1 MRPGAGISRTDSS
14 LRSSARRSW
23 STAARNAS
31 GSGAGAALLKSTG
44 KDYDSRVTQP
54 ARRAAAPARRL
65 TRLALL
71 AGGAVVGGAALAVT
85 GASAVLASMLI
96 TPPRVQ
102 LDDIRVL
109 GLDARGVRLGLT
121 PDTVLPGIYAL
132 AVGEQL
138 AVLGGV
144 VAQDKT
150 GVVRTVD
157 ERSRAL
163 LEGVTQA
170 RWSGYALS
178 LPQQVAERVD
188 HIDVPTECGAA
199 PAWIMGDQQ
208 ATTWCLQ
215 VHGRGVTRRETIRAA
230 PIYLRRG
237 IPVMAV
243 SYRNDTEAP
252 PSRQNKY
259 RLGLDEWRD
268 VDDAID
274 VAVAR
279 GAERIVLQ
287 GWSMGGQI
295 ALQVARRSR
304 HRRRIVGLVL
314 DSPVVG
320 WRPTLQLQVAL
331 AKRPA
336 WLVDTAVGLLES
348 PASVLSGSRS
358 LDFDELDNVLH
369 ADAFSQ
375 PILLL
380 HSADDGY
387 VPPDASRALAAA
399 RPDLVDYREWRR
411 ARHTKLWNLD
421 RTRYDHEIGSWI
433 DQRGITAFG

>member
-31 GSGAGAALLKSTG
+31 GSGAGAALLVSTR
-44 KDYDSRVTQP
+44 KDYDSPVTQE
-54 ARRAAAPARRL
+54 ARRAAVIRRHRARPAL
-65 TRLALL
+65 V
-71 AGGAVVGGAALAVT
+71 AGGIVIAGAAVAVT
-85 GASAVLASMLI
+85 GASAVLASMLV
-96 TPPRVQ
+96 TPPKKQ
-102 LDDIRVL
+102 LDDIRLL
-109 GLDARGVRLGLT
+109 GLDARTVRLGLT
-121 PDTVLPGIYAL
+121 PDTVLPGTYAL
-132 AVGEQL
+132 WVGEQL
-138 AVLGGV
+138 VVLGGV
-144 VAQDKT
+144 VAQDAE
-150 GVVRTVD
+150 GVRRSVD
-157 ERSRAL
+157 ERSLPL
-163 LEGVTQA
+163 LEGVSTA

-178 LPQQVAERVD
+178 EPRQVTDAVEHV
-188 HIDVPTECGAA
+188 DVPTELGPA
-199 PAWIMGDQQ
+199 PAWILGDQE
-208 ATTWCLQ
+208 ATTWCVQ

-230 PIYLRRG
+230 PIYLQRG

-243 SYRNDTEAP
+243 SYRDDTEAP
-252 PSRQNKY
+252 SSVRNRY

-268 VDDAID
+268 VEDAID
-274 VAVAR
+274 IAVAR

-304 HRRRIVGLVL
+304 HRRRIVGVVL

-331 AKRPA
+331 VKMPA

-348 PASVLSGSRS
+348 PAAVLTGGRS

-369 ADAFSQ
+369 ADALSQ

-399 RPDLVDYREWRR
+399 RPDLVEYHEWRR

-421 RTRYDHEIGSWI
+421 RARYEHEIGAWL
-433 DQRGITAFG
+433 DERGIAAFG

>member
-1 MRPGAGISRTDSS
+1 MTRG
-14 LRSSARRSW
+14 
-23 STAARNAS
+23 
-31 GSGAGAALLKSTG
+31 
-44 KDYDSRVTQP
+44 
-54 ARRAAAPARRL
+54 ARRAAAVERHGG
-65 TRLALL
+65 RLALI
-71 AGGAVVGGAALAVT
+71 AGGVVVAGAALAVT
-85 GASAVLASMLI
+85 GASALLASMLV
-96 TPPRVQ
+96 TPPRKQ
-102 LDDIRVL
+102 IDDIRIL
-109 GLDARGVRLGLT
+109 GIDERGVRLGRT

-132 AVGEQL
+132 WVGERL

-144 VAQDKT
+144 VSQDPV
-150 GVVRTVD
+150 GVTRAID
-157 ERSRAL
+157 ERSREL
-163 LEGVTQA
+163 LAGVGTA
-170 RWSGYALS
+170 RWSGYALYK
-178 LPQQVAERVD
+178 PRQVTDAVERVD
-188 HIDVPTECGAA
+188 VATEVGLA
-199 PAWIMGDQQ
+199 PAWIMGDQG
-208 ATTWCLQ
+208 ATTWCVQ
-215 VHGRGVTRRETIRAA
+215 VHGRGVTRRETVRAA
-230 PIYLRRG
+230 PIYLQRG

-252 PSRQNKY
+252 PSSHGKY

-268 VDDAID
+268 VEDAID
-274 VAVAR
+274 FAVAR

-304 HRRRIVGLVL
+304 HRRRIVGVVL

-331 AKRPA
+331 VKMPA

-348 PASVLSGSRS
+348 PAAALSGSRS

-369 ADAFSQ
+369 ADALSQ
-375 PILLL
+375 PVLLL

-399 RPDLVDYREWRR
+399 RPDLVEYHEWRT

-421 RTRYDHEIGSWI
+421 RARYEHEIGAWL
-433 DQRGITAFG
+433 DERGIAAFG